1 MIDTLTKNL
10 PPMLFGEDLMGAL
23 ISLPEYNIEIR
34 NAPAAARLIS
44 LSDLYQL
51 YLPSTMSVEIYHKLY
66 LSTCRSLQQK
76 ETIDAIRQLNMN
88 RKAIRGEQAQN
99 ALCPPPVSSFTLLAP
114 SGFGKTTAV
123 KKAIALITGNQ
134 IIEAENPHRKIIPI
148 LQIQTPFDSSV
159 KSMLLAVLQGI
170 DNAIETNYFSKLS
183 QSGRATTDALISGVA
198 NAALL
203 HVGTLILDEC
213 QQVANSRNG
222 KVLVGALTQLYNSAS
237 MGTCLVGTP
246 DCAAFFEQSFILARR
261 STGLRYDLLPFD
273 DYFKQLCSVL
283 FQYQYT
289 RSAMELTDGLMFW
302 LYEHSMGLVSN
313 LVALVHD
320 AQEISIIN
328 GRDVLDMA
336 ALNESYQKRLTMLHG
351 YIESRRSKPKVASK
365 PPKPKNEIQPI
376 TLSEVIDEH
385 FFAKAALE
393 AKRSHAD
400 IVALLRDKV
409 SITEISL
416 L

>member
-1 MIDTLTKNL
+1 MSDVLTKSL
-10 PPMLFGEDLMGAL
+10 PPMLFGENLMAAL
-23 ISLPEYNIEIR
+23 ITLPDYRSEIQT
-34 NAPAAARLIS
+34 APAEARLLA

-51 YLPSTMSVEIYHKLY
+51 YLPSAMSVEIYHKLY
-66 LSTCRSLQQK
+66 LSTIRSLQQK
-76 ETIDAIRQLNMN
+76 ETIDAIRQLTMN
-88 RKAIRGEQAQN
+88 RNAIRGEQPHN
-99 ALCPPPVSSFTLLAP
+99 VLCSPPASSFTLLAP

-123 KKAIALITGNQ
+123 SKAVALITGNR
-134 IIEAENPHRKIIPI
+134 IIEAENPRRKIIPI

-170 DNAIETNYFSKLS
+170 DNAIGTSYYSKLS

-203 HVGTLILDEC
+203 HIGTLILDEC

-237 MGTCLVGTP
+237 IGMCLVGTS

-261 STGLRYDLLPFD
+261 STGLRYDFLPFD

-289 RSAMELTDGLMFW
+289 RNAMPLTDGLLAW
-302 LYEHSMGLVSN
+302 LYDHSMGLVSN

-320 AQEISIIN
+320 AQELSIIN
-328 GRDVLDMA
+328 GRDSLDMA
-336 ALNESYQKRLTMLHG
+336 ALNESYQKRMTMLHG
-351 YIESRRSKPKVASK
+351 YIESRRSRPKVTSK
-365 PPKPKNEIQPI
+365 PPKPKVELQSAP
-376 TLSEVIDEH
+376 LSETIDEH
-385 FFAKAALE
+385 IFVEAAME
-393 AKRSHAD
+393 SKKSQTD
-400 IVALLRDKV
+400 IIALLRDKV
-409 SITEISL
+409 SITEITL
-416 L
+416 

>member
-1 MIDTLTKNL
+1 MNDTLTKNL
-10 PPMLFGEDLMGAL
+10 PPMLFGEELMGAL
-23 ISLPEYNIEIR
+23 ISLPEYNAVIR
-34 NAPAAARLIS
+34 TAPPAVRITA

-66 LSTCRSLQQK
+66 LSTLRSLQQK
-76 ETIDAIRQLNMN
+76 DTIDAIRQLNMN
-88 RKAIRGEQAQN
+88 RNAIRGEQAQN
-99 ALCPPPVSSFTLLAP
+99 ILCPPLASSFTFLAP

-123 KKAIALITGNQ
+123 AKAIALITGNQ
-134 IIEAENPHRKIIPI
+134 IIEAENPYRKIIPI

-170 DNAIETNYFSKLS
+170 DNAIGTNYYNKLS

-198 NAALL
+198 NVALM

-213 QQVANSRNG
+213 QQVANNRNG

-237 MGTCLVGTP
+237 IGTCLVGTP
-246 DCAAFFEQSFILARR
+246 DCASFFEQSFILARR
-261 STGLRYDLLPFD
+261 STGLLYDLLPFD
-273 DYFKQLCSVL
+273 NYFKQLCSVL

-289 RSAMELTDGLMFW
+289 RNAIELTDGLLIW
-302 LYEHSMGLVSN
+302 LYDHSMGLVSN

-336 ALNESYQKRLTMLHG
+336 SLNEAYQKRLTMLHG
-351 YIESRRSKPKVASK
+351 YIESRRSKPKTASK
-365 PPKPKNEIQPI
+365 PLKPKVELEPIDLAEI
-376 TLSEVIDEH
+376 IDEH

-416 L
+416 